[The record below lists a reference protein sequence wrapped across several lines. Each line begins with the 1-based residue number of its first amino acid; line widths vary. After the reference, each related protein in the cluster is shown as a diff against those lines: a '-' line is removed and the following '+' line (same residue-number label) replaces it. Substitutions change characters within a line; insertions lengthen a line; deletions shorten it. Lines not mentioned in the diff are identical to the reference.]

1 MPFLEVLIL
10 SLVQALTEF
19 LPISSSAHLYLAS
32 KLFGEVY
39 QGIIFDLGLH
49 LGTLVAVLIYFRADW
64 RVFFDASVAY
74 ARNPSAISKLTPPQ
88 RQLFGIVVASI
99 PVAAVGYV
107 MSQTPGLVDSL
118 RNDTLIGVNLI
129 WCSILMLFAQIYG
142 SGNRDISNLSVRLM
156 LLIGL
161 TETLAL
167 MPGVSRSGI
176 TMTAALLIGLPREQ
190 AARFSFLL
198 AVPATAM
205 AVGKGLFDMIRS
217 PEALGWGDFLL
228 GALLSGVFGLVVI
241 HYFMAL
247 IKKIGLM
254 PFIVYRVALG
264 TVLLLGIW

>member
-1 MPFLEVLIL
+1 MPFFEIL
-10 SLVQALTEF
+10 LLALVQALTEF

-32 KLFGEVY
+32 RWFGEVY
-39 QGIIFDLGLH
+39 QGITFDLGLH

-64 RVFFDASVAY
+64 RAFFDASVSY
-74 ARNPSAISKLTPPQ
+74 ARCPSALSELSPPQ
-88 RQLFGIVVASI
+88 RQLFGILVASI
-99 PVAAVGYV
+99 PVALIGYA
-107 MSQTPGLVDSL
+107 MSRTPGLVESL

-129 WCSILMLFAQIYG
+129 VCSILMLLAQIYG

-217 PEALGWGDFLL
+217 SEALSWGDFLL
-228 GALLSGVFGLVVI
+228 GALLSGIFGLIVI
-241 HYFMAL
+241 HFFMAL

-254 PFIVYRVALG
+254 PFIVYRIALG
-264 TVLLLGIW
+264 VLLLSGVW

>member
-1 MPFLEVLIL
+1 MPFLEILLL

-32 KLFGEVY
+32 KAFGEVY
-39 QGIIFDLGLH
+39 QGITFDLGLH

-64 RVFFDASVAY
+64 RIFFNGAVAY
-74 ARNPSAISKLTPPQ
+74 AQKPSTFADLTPPQ

-99 PVAAVGYV
+99 PVAAIGYA

-118 RNDTLIGVNLI
+118 RNDTLIGINLI
-129 WCSILMLFAQIYG
+129 ICSVLMLLAQIYG
-142 SGNRDISNLSVRLM
+142 SGNRDISSLSVRLM

-161 TETLAL
+161 TEALAL

-176 TMTAALLIGLPREQ
+176 TITVALLIGLPREQ

-205 AVGKGLFDMIRS
+205 AVGKGLIDMIRS
-217 PEALGWGDFLL
+217 TEALSWGDFLL
-228 GALLSGVFGLVVI
+228 GALLSGLFGLIVI

-254 PFIVYRVALG
+254 PFIIYRIALG